1 VVECWSGGV
10 LEWWSEITV
19 NIIGFLSVVAIAAFV
34 LFLRFL
40 EYSICRQHQKRL
52 AQLASLP
59 CPSCGAPFG
68 VEAAKAACDE
78 GEEQM
83 AETMSDAKN
92 RGVRLRVVML
102 WPVTCPR
109 CGSNY
114 LFRPNER
121 QLTQGVLGYRL

>member
-1 VVECWSGGV
+1 
-10 LEWWSEITV
+10 V
-19 NIIGFLSVVAIAAFV
+19 NIIGFLSVAAIAAFF
-34 LFLRFL
+34 LFLRYL

-52 AQLASLP
+52 VQLASLP
-59 CPSCGAPFG
+59 CPSCRAPFG
-68 VEAAKAACDE
+68 IETAKAASDE
-78 GEEQM
+78 GEQQM

-114 LFRPNER
+114 LFRPDER
-121 QLTQGVLGYRL
+121 QLTRGVLGYRL

>member
-1 VVECWSGGV
+1 
-10 LEWWSEITV
+10 V
-19 NIIGFLSVVAIAAFV
+19 NIIGFLSVAAIAAFLV
-34 LFLRFL
+34 CLRYL
-40 EYSICRQHQKRL
+40 EYSICRKHQKRL

-78 GEEQM
+78 WEQQM
-83 AETMSDAKN
+83 VETMSDAKN
-92 RGVRLRVVML
+92 RGIRPRVVML
-102 WPVTCPR
+102 WPVTCPC

-121 QLTQGVLGYRL
+121 QLTQGVLGYKF

>member
-1 VVECWSGGV
+1 M
-10 LEWWSEITV
+10 TV
-19 NIIGFLSVVAIAAFV
+19 NIIGFLSVVAIAAFF

-40 EYSICRQHQKRL
+40 EYSICREHQKRL
-52 AQLASLP
+52 ALLASLP
-59 CPSCGAPFG
+59 CPSCGTPFG
-68 VEAAKAACDE
+68 AEAAKAACAE

-92 RGVRLRVVML
+92 RGARLRVVML

-109 CGSNY
+109 CSSNY

-121 QLTQGVLGYRL
+121 QLTQGVTGFKF